1 MQYPVYEITFNE
13 NEDLGMTAISFV
25 DYPAICNNFVYFGK
39 GEQENAPA
47 LYLNKVK
54 HEVVSPILIPNQ
66 LILRISETGE
76 KYYIRW
82 SKETIERVAKQYLI
96 NQYNNNFSVMHS
108 WFETGG
114 NYEDSLIDGVYML
127 EMWTIDDAKN
137 DRANKVYGYHL
148 PEGTLMVHLK
158 IHNRKLWQKI
168 VSGEVKG
175 LSIEAFI
182 PVVEAGKITYS
193 KNKTLNKKFKMNKS
207 KLQNLFNQF
216 MLWYS
221 EVSEEAK
228 ELADIAT
235 ADETES
241 GEVSLK
247 YYTSDTDFI
256 EIDADGT
263 ARGSDGEVV
272 ADGEYTLTDGNLLVV
287 EDGKFKET
295 KTVEESTEPEPVEAP
310 IAEECDDEEKKDEEE
325 TQAEDDEEKPEEPVE
340 ETPEPAD
347 EPEEKKD
354 EETPANDELQDEV
367 EAPYTLVEI
376 EINGEMFNVPQ
387 EVADYIKYLEDAA
400 VAGENF
406 RKELA
411 RLQSATPSAKPVGN
425 VVKQE
430 VAKEDKANV
439 VDFAGLISNMN
450 KKLK

>member
-1 MQYPVYEITFNE
+1 MQQYKVYNIEFDEVN
-13 NEDLGMTAISFV
+13 DYGLMGISFV
-25 DYPAICNNFVYFGK
+25 DYPAICENFVYFSK
-39 GEQENAPA
+39 QEEPQLFINAE
-47 LYLNKVK
+47 K
-54 HEVVSPILIPNQ
+54 HEVVSPVLIPGQ
-66 LILRISETGE
+66 LILRISPDGE
-76 KYYIRW
+76 RYYVRW
-82 SKETIERVAKQYLI
+82 PKETIEKVAKHYIAEQRA
-96 NQYNNNFSVMHS
+96 NNYSYMHQ
-108 WFETGG
+108 WFESDEGE
-114 NYEDSLIDGVYML
+114 YEDTLLKGVYTL
-127 EMWTIDDAKN
+127 SMWLIEDPSTDK
-137 DRANKVYGYHL
+137 ANKVYGYHL

-158 IHNRKLWQKI
+158 VHNRNLWKKI
-168 VSGEVKG
+168 KAGEVKG

-182 PVVEAGKITYS
+182 SSVEAGKVTYQ
-193 KNKTLNKKFKMNKS
+193 KNNTLKQNTKMNKT
-207 KLQNLFNQF
+207 KIKELFDSF
-216 MLWYS
+216 LLWYS

-272 ADGEYTLTDGNLLVV
+272 ADGEYTLTDGNILVV

-295 KTVEESTEPEPVEAP
+295 KTVEESNEPEPVEAP
-310 IAEECDDEEKKDEEE
+310 IAEECDDEDKKDEEE
-325 TQAEDDEEKPEEPVE
+325 TQAEDDEEKPE
-340 ETPEPAD
+340 EPAD

-439 VDFAGLISNMN
+439 VDFAGLIANMN